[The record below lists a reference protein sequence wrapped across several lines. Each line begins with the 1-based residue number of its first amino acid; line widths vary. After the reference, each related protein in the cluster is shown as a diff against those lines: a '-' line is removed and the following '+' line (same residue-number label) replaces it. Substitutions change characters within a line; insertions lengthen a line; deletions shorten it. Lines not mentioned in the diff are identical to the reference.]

1 MRIGDLAE
9 EFVILERD
17 AGFILTAEDIIG
29 TVERASM
36 TMKELPGVVKKDNT
50 LFINDGLI
58 ELRVEKVKDEDVFFR
73 NLL

>member
-29 TVERASM
+29 TAERACPDQQWLYDPEFNSFSP
-36 TMKELPGVVKKDNT
+36 PGMDYCN
-50 LFINDGLI
+50 LFYP
-58 ELRVEKVKDEDVFFR
+58 
-73 NLL
+73 